1 MTDFDTFPNLADPTV
16 ADAIA
21 VQMADTIRE
30 DAVADAGRFIL
41 NMAKLL
47 RTPPN
52 DQLRTANPELYAN
65 YEELL
70 AQARM
75 LALPSCSEREAVDLF
90 ERHFLQAY
98 LRLRTE
104 VNIANK
110 IHGLMVGTPG
120 FAARDELKRALRAAL
135 QRNGEVFASGM
146 LPLEGRDVPQTVGNW
161 LRYYLAVV
169 GAAPA
174 KGSLARAE
182 FFQRDR
188 NILALASDQQQ
199 VLHEIIEFFD
209 DLSLSSLTP
218 EGLEDR
224 VTVVV
229 DGKLQLYRGGYFE
242 DLEKS
247 EAAKV
252 IRRLAAVS
260 GSATAAPTAPVEPAS
275 AVSALASARTPVGDD
290 RSAAIVAAYCGDP
303 AQAQAV
309 AAQQQRL
316 VSLGGDSAK
325 LAAEF
330 FRAVQRSN
338 VAGVHAALLVLAATG
353 QLPQLLATD
362 EKLRAYLMAV
372 WPKTYGPA
380 SAAAFASDPR
390 SWQSVRLLL
399 QYVLQE
405 RLRLPEGEAARIG
418 AQVGNALQRSI
429 PGKYSAFAYYDVT
442 AGEFRWMGSEAGKSQ
457 APSPNIQ

>member
-1 MTDFDTFPNLADPTV
+1 MADPITFPNLADPTV

-21 VQMADTIRE
+21 AQIADTIRE

-41 NMAKLL
+41 NMAKLM

-75 LALPSCSEREAVDLF
+75 LALPSCSEREAVDLC

-98 LRLRTE
+98 LRLRAE

-110 IHGLMVGTPG
+110 IHGLLVGTPG
-120 FAARDELKRALRAAL
+120 FSARDELKRALRAAL
-135 QRNGEVFASGM
+135 QRNGEVFVSGM
-146 LPLEGRDVPQTVGNW
+146 LPLEGHDVPQTLGNW

-188 NILALASDQQQ
+188 SILALSSDQQQ

-209 DLSLSSLTP
+209 DLSQSSLTP

-260 GSATAAPTAPVEPAS
+260 GGATAAPTAPVEPAS
-275 AVSALASARTPVGDD
+275 VGSPPPVARTLAGDD
-290 RSAAIVAAYCGDP
+290 RSAAIVAAYRGDP
-303 AQAQAV
+303 GQAQAV
-309 AAQQQRL
+309 AAEQQRL
-316 VSLGGDSAK
+316 ASLGGDVAK

-338 VAGVHAALLVLAATG
+338 VAAAHAALLTLAATG
-353 QLPQLLATD
+353 QLPELLAGD

-372 WPKTYGPA
+372 WPKTYGAA
-380 SAAAFASDPR
+380 SAAALARDPR

-405 RLRLPEGEAARIG
+405 RLRLPEAEAARIG
-418 AQVGNALQRSI
+418 AQVSNALQRSM
-429 PGKYSAFAYYDVT
+429 PGKYPAFAYYDVT
-442 AGEFRWMGSEAGKSQ
+442 AGAFHWMEPEAGKSQ
-457 APSPNIQ
+457 